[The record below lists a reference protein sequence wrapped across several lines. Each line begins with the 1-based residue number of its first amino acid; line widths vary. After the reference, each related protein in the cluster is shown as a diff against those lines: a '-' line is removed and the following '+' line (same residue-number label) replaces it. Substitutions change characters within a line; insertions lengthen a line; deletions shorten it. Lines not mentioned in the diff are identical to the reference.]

1 MRPATCSAWTS
12 ACSPAGGRRVDDELA
27 AEYFDGLSARAR
39 AVRLRR
45 DGVQLLIR
53 GEGVDVRVPL
63 ARVRWPERT
72 RHGQRVAEL
81 PDGASL
87 HCADAAAW
95 DAFALA
101 CGRGDGVVVRAQQS
115 WRAVLAS
122 LVGLVVVVV
131 GLYAWGIPYA
141 AAAALVLIP
150 ESADRAVGEVAM
162 RSLDEQLM
170 KPSALPLA
178 VQKRL
183 REAFAKALAAQPDGS
198 VPAHRIEF
206 RKSRI
211 GPNAFA
217 LPGGTIVMT
226 DELVTLVDGDA
237 AVVTGVLGHELGH
250 VRHRDGMRM
259 LLQASAVG
267 VLASAV
273 VGDFSSLLAAVPVV
287 LGQSAYSRD
296 AERRADAEAVRLL
309 RDAGL
314 SPAVMVGFF
323 EKMAKEN
330 GDHTLGIAISSHP
343 ADAERIQFFRD
354 AAAPRQ
360 R

>member
-1 MRPATCSAWTS
+1 M
-12 ACSPAGGRRVDDELA
+12 DEALA
-27 AEYFDGLSARAR
+27 AEYFDGRSARAR

-45 DGVQLLIR
+45 DGTQLLID
-53 GEGVDVRVPL
+53 GEGIAQRVPL
-63 ARVRWPERT
+63 SRIQWPERT
-72 RHGQRVAEL
+72 RHGPRVAEL

-95 DAFALA
+95 DAFAQA

-122 LVGLVVVVV
+122 LAGLVVVIVA
-131 GLYAWGIPYA
+131 LYAWGIPMA
-141 AAAALVLIP
+141 AGAALALIP

-170 KPSALPLA
+170 KPSALPIA
-178 VQKRL
+178 EQQRL
-183 REAFAKALAAQPDGS
+183 REAFARALAAQPTGS

-217 LPGGTIVMT
+217 LPGGSIVMT
-226 DELVTLVDGDA
+226 DELVTLVEGDA
-237 AVVTGVLGHELGH
+237 AAITGVLGHELGH
-250 VRHRDGMRM
+250 VKHRDGMRM

-273 VGDFSSLLAAVPVV
+273 VGDFNSLLAAVPVV

-323 EKMAKEN
+323 EKMAKAN

-343 ADAERIQFFRD
+343 ADAERIRFFRE
-354 AAAPRQ
+354 AAAQ

>member
-1 MRPATCSAWTS
+1 MDSEIS
-12 ACSPAGGRRVDDELA
+12 
-27 AEYFDGLSARAR
+27 AEYFDGRSARAH
-39 AVRLRR
+39 AVTLRCE
-45 DGVQLLIR
+45 GTLLRIH
-53 GEGVDVRVPL
+53 GEQVDRQVPL
-63 ARVRWPERT
+63 SQIQWPERT
-72 RHGQRVAEL
+72 RHGPRVAEL

-87 HCADAAAW
+87 HCADAATW
-95 DAFALA
+95 DAFARA
-101 CGRGDGVVVRAQQS
+101 CGRGDGIVVRAQQS
-115 WRAVLAS
+115 WRAVWAS
-122 LVGLVVVVV
+122 LAGLVVVIAAF
-131 GLYAWGIPYA
+131 YAWGIPWA
-141 AAAALVLIP
+141 AGAALALIP

-170 KPSALPLA
+170 KASALPA
-178 VQKRL
+178 AEQRRL
-183 REAFAKALAAQPDGS
+183 REAFARALEAQPTGS

-217 LPGGTIVMT
+217 LPGGSIVIT
-226 DELVTLVDGDA
+226 DELVTLVEGDA
-237 AVVTGVLGHELGH
+237 AVITGVLGHELGH

-296 AERRADAEAVRLL
+296 AERRADAEAVQLMRH
-309 RDAGL
+309 AGL

-330 GDHTLGIAISSHP
+330 GDHSLGIAISSHP
-343 ADAERIQFFRD
+343 ADAERIRFFRE
-354 AAAPRQ
+354 AGSPR
-360 R
+360 

>member
-1 MRPATCSAWTS
+1 M
-12 ACSPAGGRRVDDELA
+12 DEALA
-27 AEYFDGLSARAR
+27 AEYFDGRSARAR

-45 DGVQLLIR
+45 DGTQLLID
-53 GEGVDVRVPL
+53 GEGIAQRVPL
-63 ARVRWPERT
+63 SRIQWPERT
-72 RHGQRVAEL
+72 RHGPRVAEL

-95 DAFALA
+95 DAFAQA
-101 CGRGDGVVVRAQQS
+101 CGRGDDVVVRAQQS

-122 LVGLVVVVV
+122 LAGLVVVIVA
-131 GLYAWGIPYA
+131 LYAWGIPMA
-141 AAAALVLIP
+141 AGAALALIP

-170 KPSALPLA
+170 KPSALPA
-178 VQKRL
+178 AEQQRL
-183 REAFAKALAAQPDGS
+183 REAFARALAAQPAGS

-217 LPGGTIVMT
+217 LPGGSIVMT
-226 DELVTLVDGDA
+226 DELVTLVEGDA
-237 AVVTGVLGHELGH
+237 AAITGVLGHELGH
-250 VRHRDGMRM
+250 VKHRDGMRM

-273 VGDFSSLLAAVPVV
+273 VGDFNSLLAAVPVV

-323 EKMAKEN
+323 EKMAKAN

-343 ADAERIQFFRD
+343 ADAERIRFFRE
-354 AAAPRQ
+354 AAAQ

>member
-1 MRPATCSAWTS
+1 M
-12 ACSPAGGRRVDDELA
+12 DEALA
-27 AEYFDGLSARAR
+27 AEYFDGRSARAR

-45 DGVQLLIR
+45 DGTQLLID
-53 GEGVDVRVPL
+53 GEGIAQRVPL
-63 ARVRWPERT
+63 SRIQWPERT
-72 RHGQRVAEL
+72 RHGPRVAEL

-95 DAFALA
+95 DAFAQA

-122 LVGLVVVVV
+122 LAGLVVVIVA
-131 GLYAWGIPYA
+131 LYAWGIPMA
-141 AAAALVLIP
+141 AGAALAVIP

-170 KPSALPLA
+170 KPSALPIA
-178 VQKRL
+178 EQQRL
-183 REAFAKALAAQPDGS
+183 REAFARALAAQPTGS

-217 LPGGTIVMT
+217 LPGGSIVMT
-226 DELVTLVDGDA
+226 DELVTLVEGDA
-237 AVVTGVLGHELGH
+237 AAITGVLGHELGH
-250 VRHRDGMRM
+250 VKHRDGMRM

-273 VGDFSSLLAAVPVV
+273 VGDFNSLLAAVPVV

-323 EKMAKEN
+323 EKMAKAN

-343 ADAERIQFFRD
+343 ADAERIRFFRE
-354 AAAPRQ
+354 AAAQ
-360 R
+360 KL

>member
-1 MRPATCSAWTS
+1 M
-12 ACSPAGGRRVDDELA
+12 DEALP
-27 AEYFDGLSARAR
+27 AEYFDGRSARAH

-45 DGVQLLIR
+45 DGAQLHIA
-53 GEGVDVRVPL
+53 GDGIEQRVPVS
-63 ARVRWPERT
+63 RIRWPERT
-72 RHGQRVAEL
+72 RHGVRVAEL
-81 PDGASL
+81 PDGGSL
-87 HCADAAAW
+87 HCVDAAAW
-95 DAFALA
+95 DAFARA

-115 WRAVLAS
+115 WRAVAAS
-122 LVGLVVVVV
+122 LAGLVIVIAAF
-131 GLYAWGIPYA
+131 YAWGIPWA
-141 AAAALVLIP
+141 AGAALGLIP

-170 KPSALPLA
+170 KPSALPA
-178 VQKRL
+178 AEQRRL
-183 REAFAKALAAQPDGS
+183 REAFARALEAQPAGS

-217 LPGGTIVMT
+217 LPGGSIVIT
-226 DELVTLVDGDA
+226 DELVALVDGDA

-250 VRHRDGMRM
+250 VKHRDGMRM

-296 AERRADAEAVRLL
+296 AERRADAEAVQLMRH
-309 RDAGL
+309 AGL

-323 EKMAKEN
+323 EKMAKAN
-330 GDHTLGIAISSHP
+330 GDHSLGIAISSHP
-343 ADAERIQFFRD
+343 ADDERIRFFRE
-354 AAAPRQ
+354 AAGQ

>member
-1 MRPATCSAWTS
+1 MAS
-12 ACSPAGGRRVDDELA
+12 ELD
-27 AEYFDGLSARAR
+27 AEYFDGRSARAR
-39 AVRLRR
+39 AVTLRR
-45 DGVQLLIR
+45 DGTQLLIQ
-53 GEGVDVRVPL
+53 GDAVDLRVPL
-63 ARVRWPERT
+63 SRIHWPERT
-72 RHGQRVAEL
+72 RHGPRVAEL

-87 HCADAAAW
+87 HCADATAW
-95 DAFALA
+95 DAFAQA

-122 LVGLVVVVV
+122 LAGLVVVIVA
-131 GLYAWGIPYA
+131 LYAWGIPMA
-141 AAAALVLIP
+141 TGAALALIP

-170 KPSALPLA
+170 KPSALPIA
-178 VQKRL
+178 EQQRL
-183 REAFAKALAAQPDGS
+183 REAFARALAAQPAGS

-217 LPGGTIVMT
+217 LPGGSIVMT
-226 DELVTLVDGDA
+226 DELVTLVEGDA
-237 AVVTGVLGHELGH
+237 AAITGVLGHELGH
-250 VRHRDGMRM
+250 VKHRDGMRM

-273 VGDFSSLLAAVPVV
+273 VGDFNSLLAAVPVV

-314 SPAVMVGFF
+314 SPSVMVGFF
-323 EKMAKEN
+323 EKMAKVN

-343 ADAERIQFFRD
+343 ADAERIRFFRE
-354 AAAPRQ
+354 AATQ

>member
-1 MRPATCSAWTS
+1 
-12 ACSPAGGRRVDDELA
+12 VDEALA
-27 AEYFDGLSARAR
+27 AEYFDGRSARAR

-45 DGVQLLIR
+45 DGTQLLID
-53 GEGVDVRVPL
+53 GDGIALRVPL
-63 ARVRWPERT
+63 SRIHWPERT
-72 RHGQRVAEL
+72 RHGPRVAEL

-95 DAFALA
+95 DAFAQA
-101 CGRGDGVVVRAQQS
+101 CGRGDDVVVRAQQS

-122 LVGLVVVVV
+122 LAGLVVVIVA
-131 GLYAWGIPYA
+131 LYAWGIPMA
-141 AAAALVLIP
+141 AGAALALIP

-170 KPSALPLA
+170 KPSALPIA
-178 VQKRL
+178 EQQRL
-183 REAFAKALAAQPDGS
+183 REAFARALAAQPTGS

-217 LPGGTIVMT
+217 LPGGSIVMT
-226 DELVTLVDGDA
+226 DELVTLVEGDA
-237 AVVTGVLGHELGH
+237 AAITGVLGHELGH
-250 VRHRDGMRM
+250 VKHRDGMRM

-273 VGDFSSLLAAVPVV
+273 VGDFNSLLAAVPVV

-323 EKMAKEN
+323 EKMAKAN

-343 ADAERIQFFRD
+343 ADAERIRFFRE
-354 AAAPRQ
+354 AAAQ
-360 R
+360 KL

>member
-1 MRPATCSAWTS
+1 M
-12 ACSPAGGRRVDDELA
+12 DEALA
-27 AEYFDGLSARAR
+27 AEYFDGRSARAR

-45 DGVQLLIR
+45 DGTQLLID
-53 GEGVDVRVPL
+53 GEGIAQRVPL
-63 ARVRWPERT
+63 SRIQWPERT
-72 RHGQRVAEL
+72 RHGPRVAEL

-95 DAFALA
+95 DAFAQA

-122 LVGLVVVVV
+122 LAGLVVVIVA
-131 GLYAWGIPYA
+131 LYAWGIPMA
-141 AAAALVLIP
+141 AGAALALIP

-170 KPSALPLA
+170 KPSALPIA
-178 VQKRL
+178 EQQRL
-183 REAFAKALAAQPDGS
+183 REAFARALAAQPTGS

-217 LPGGTIVMT
+217 LPGGSIVMT
-226 DELVTLVDGDA
+226 DELVTLVEGDA
-237 AVVTGVLGHELGH
+237 AAITGVLGHELGH
-250 VRHRDGMRM
+250 VKHRDGMRM

-273 VGDFSSLLAAVPVV
+273 VGDFNSLLAAVPVV

-323 EKMAKEN
+323 EKMAKAN

-343 ADAERIQFFRD
+343 ADAERIRFFRE
-354 AAAPRQ
+354 AAAQ
-360 R
+360 KL